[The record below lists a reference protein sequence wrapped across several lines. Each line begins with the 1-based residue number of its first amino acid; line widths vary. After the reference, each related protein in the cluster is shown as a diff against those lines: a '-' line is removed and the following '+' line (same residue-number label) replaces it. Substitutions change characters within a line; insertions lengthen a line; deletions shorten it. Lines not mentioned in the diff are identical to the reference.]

1 MKILFTLTVVC
12 CLYSCSTLK
21 PIMDSSNSDLT
32 NSKDTSKTVKMEVN
46 LKVHIPYCG
55 GIVPTEEMLNTFAPE
70 SNKDFVLTRLDKSY
84 RNLIFKTDSLGMAYL
99 ELVPGR
105 YGIKRAEFFNT
116 DFESFY
122 KKYSNTN
129 IEGKDRGKE
138 CYKKWFEAYLVEFEV
153 SYNSNRKINVTIQ
166 EYCFT
171 GQNPCII
178 YEGPMP
184 P

>member
-1 MKILFTLTVVC
+1 
-12 CLYSCSTLK
+12 
-21 PIMDSSNSDLT
+21 MDSG
-32 NSKDTSKTVKMEVN
+32 KTIQLEVVF
-46 LKVHIPYCG
+46 KVHIPYCG
-55 GIVPTEEMLNTFAPE
+55 GIAPTEEMLNTFAPE
-70 SNKDFVLTRLDKSY
+70 LNKDFVLTRLDKSY
-84 RNLIFKTDSLGMAYL
+84 GHLIIKTDSLGKAIL

-122 KKYSNTN
+122 NKQSN
-129 IEGKDRGKE
+129 ISVEGRDRGKE
-138 CYKKWFEAYLVEFEV
+138 CYKKWYESYLIEFDVTET
-153 SYNSNRKINVTIQ
+153 SNRKIDVIIQ
-166 EYCFT
+166 EFCFT